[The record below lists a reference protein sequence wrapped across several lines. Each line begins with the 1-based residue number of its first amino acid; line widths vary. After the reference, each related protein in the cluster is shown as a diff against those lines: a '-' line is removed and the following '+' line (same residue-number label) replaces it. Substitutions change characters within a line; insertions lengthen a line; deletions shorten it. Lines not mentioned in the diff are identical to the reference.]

1 MTAPGGRCRKPLRQ
15 RGPCRNARPQQHPMR
30 TWFTSMVRVPTLLDR
45 GAAAPRML
53 TLDLHYRRYVAI
65 SWAPL
70 LRTSPTYTRVV
81 VSWSQLRF
89 LLLQSQAD
97 ATTLHSQVSF
107 WKLLSFTQAIKPL
120 MCSLDI
126 KTYLNLKAMFS
137 NKVGVSF
144 LPVYLDARV
153 EQRPQG
159 RLIHACFIFPL
170 NPFSPKRRH
179 KQWSQYSFIG
189 SNALPLKQ
197 IYVHSGHYT
206 FIKTNR
212 I

>member
-1 MTAPGGRCRKPLRQ
+1 
-15 RGPCRNARPQQHPMR
+15 MR
-30 TWFTSMVRVPTLLDR
+30 TWFTSVLRVPALLDR
-45 GAAAPRML
+45 GAPAPRLL
-53 TLDLHYRRYVAI
+53 TLDLPYRRYVAI
-65 SWAPL
+65 SWVPL
-70 LRTSPTYTRVV
+70 LRTSLTYASRME
-81 VSWSQLRF
+81 SQSQLRF
-89 LLLQSQAD
+89 LLLQPPAD
-97 ATTLHSQVSF
+97 ALTLHSQVWF
-107 WKLLSFTQAIKPL
+107 WKLLSFTEAIKLL

-137 NKVGVSF
+137 NTVGVF

-159 RLIHACFIFPL
+159 WLIHACFIFPF
-170 NPFSPKRRH
+170 NPFSLKRRH